1 MKDQLCYEVA
11 AARFISSGLSKS
23 ELQVGLVLILDY
35 NEDRQTEF
43 LGSTLKDM
51 SIGKSFSEEIVTTY
65 SDEATIIIESIGKY

>member
-1 MKDQLCYEVA
+1 M
-11 AARFISSGLSKS
+11 
-23 ELQVGLVLILDY
+23 QVGLVLILDY